1 MYSERKFLS
10 LAPQTK
16 AKRFA
21 ELLRILVLQLGND
34 TAQIRSEYERYAEW
48 SHFPESKRLAG
59 KNQSELIELYRDFRT
74 EAGLG
79 FERDVYLESEPGDRA
94 EAVEKALPYAVLAHN
109 LRSAFNVGS
118 LFRAT
123 DCFGLEAVH
132 LSGYTPGTDHA
143 MLKSAARGTEKW
155 VFAKRWENPFDC
167 IEAHRQKGYAILAL
181 ETGEGSTPID
191 RVKWPEKA
199 LIVLGNE
206 ELGIA
211 PELLKACTLKVEI
224 PMAGRKASMNVA
236 GAFAVLAYAIRTNY
250 RKDFSE

>member
-1 MYSERKFLS
+1 
-10 LAPQTK
+10 
-16 AKRFA
+16 
-21 ELLRILVLQLGND
+21 
-34 TAQIRSEYERYAEW
+34 
-48 SHFPESKRLAG
+48 
-59 KNQSELIELYRDFRT
+59 
-74 EAGLG
+74 
-79 FERDVYLESEPGDRA
+79 
-94 EAVEKALPYAVLAHN
+94 
-109 LRSAFNVGS
+109 VGS

-155 VFAKRWENPFDC
+155 IFAKRWENPFDC

-250 RKDFSE
+250 QKDFSE